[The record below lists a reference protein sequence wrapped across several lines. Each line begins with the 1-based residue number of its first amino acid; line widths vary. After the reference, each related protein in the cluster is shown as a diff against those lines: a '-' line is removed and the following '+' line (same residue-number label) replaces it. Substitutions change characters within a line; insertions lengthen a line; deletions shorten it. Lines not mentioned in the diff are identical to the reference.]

1 MIKILHLSY
10 SDNYGGASIAMKR
23 INESLLLIDN
33 IDSKIAVVT
42 SSDNP
47 NVICLS
53 TTLFD
58 KIWLYIRTRLAYKLV
73 VFLQKS
79 NNKSG
84 RSINF
89 FPSTVYN
96 RLSEL
101 EFDILH
107 LHWIGNETISLEDL
121 AKIKKPIVW
130 TFHDK
135 WALLGAEHT
144 EIKDS
149 IRFIEGYSRTNK
161 PLTTVGIDID
171 RWTWNRKRR
180 ALNNISIQPV
190 VVSSWLANE
199 TTKSFLWKKS
209 NPIIIHNPIKVESWE
224 IKDKKSCRDFFNIPF
239 DHNVIVFGA
248 VNAFSDTLKGY
259 SKLEEAVFIHSKRL
273 ANQKFTLLVF
283 GDPDVKDIN
292 LSTNINLK
300 SIGQIRDNTVLNRI
314 YCCGDLVAVP
324 SYVETFGQVAVEAIS
339 CGIPVIA
346 FKTSGLLDIVIE
358 NLNGVLCKPFDVD
371 DMADKIQFALEAKWD
386 SKAMRND
393 IDERFGYVQIAKK
406 YGLLYKKII
415 YKK

>member
-42 SSDNP
+42 PSDNP
-47 NVICLS
+47 DVLCLS

-58 KIWLYIRTRLAYKLV
+58 KIWLYIRTRVAYKLV
-73 VFLQKS
+73 DFLQKS
-79 NNKSG
+79 ANKSG

-89 FPSTVYN
+89 FPSTVYK
-96 RLSEL
+96 RLNKL

-107 LHWIGNETISLEDL
+107 LHWIGNETISFADL

-135 WALLGAEHT
+135 WPLLGAEHT
-144 EIKDS
+144 EIMDS
-149 IRFIEGYSRTNK
+149 IRFIEGYSCNNR
-161 PLTTVGIDID
+161 PSTTVGIDID
-171 RWTWNRKRR
+171 RWTWNRKRKM
-180 ALNNISIQPV
+180 LNSISIHPI

-199 TTKSFLWKKS
+199 TTQSFLWRKFI
-209 NPIIIHNPIKVESWE
+209 PIVIHNPIKVECWE
-224 IKDKKSCRDFFNIPF
+224 IKDKKSCRDFFDIPN
-239 DHNVIVFGA
+239 DHKVIVFGA

-259 SKLEEAVFIHSKRL
+259 SKLQQAILIVGERL
-273 ANQKFTLLVF
+273 TSTRFTLLVF
-283 GDPDVKDIN
+283 GDPDVKEIK
-292 LSTNINLK
+292 LSKNINLK
-300 SIGQIRDNTVLNRI
+300 SVGQIKDNKVLNQI
-314 YCCGDLVAVP
+314 YCCGDLVVVP

-358 NLNGVLCKPFDVD
+358 NLNGVLCNPFEVD

-406 YGLLYKKII
+406 YELLYKKII
-415 YKK
+415 